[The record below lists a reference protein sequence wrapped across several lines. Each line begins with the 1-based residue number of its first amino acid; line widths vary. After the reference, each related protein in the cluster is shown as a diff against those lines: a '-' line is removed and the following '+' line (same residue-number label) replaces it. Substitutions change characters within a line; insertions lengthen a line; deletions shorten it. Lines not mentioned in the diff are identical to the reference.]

1 MGDECRIQ
9 KGRPRRPSRHR
20 ELARWAMIALVG
32 TACGSADDKFAAET
46 SDEYTEP
53 LGEITIGEPGGV
65 VTTFPAQEGFIA
77 EDFDGGIGVADASG
91 GFEGGA
97 AGSFGSGGR
106 AGAGGSTGVGG
117 TGGGPIGSGGSFGGK
132 GGTGVGGFAGGF
144 PDGGVGGF
152 GPSGFWRFD
161 DCSPTSNFLVDS
173 SGNGAHAQHALNR
186 TCAPGISGLGVQFND
201 KKDIVQ
207 VADQPQF
214 TVGPRVAVAAW
225 VNPTVI
231 NKDHPIVLKR
241 LDSKT
246 SFSLGIHKGNLEMS
260 VVLTTGKTFI
270 SRAPIEGNTWT
281 HVAGM
286 YDGRFVFLFMN
297 GEQVG
302 QVAAAG
308 TLRNVFA
315 PIRIG
320 ATTQAQHFQGMI
332 DEVWLSTNVVSKE
345 ELMALSCIRRPTTF
359 AVSPAMGGPVPFE
372 TPVNYQV
379 SVTNNDI
386 GRCAPSLYR
395 MFVNVFGFTEESA
408 LVAAEDDGGM
418 STGAGGAG
426 PGTTTTTTTT
436 TGGPGGTAG
445 AFGTGGSV
453 GMGGSTGTAGSF
465 GSGGIGGSPIFDGG
479 RAGSFGGRAGSGPIF
494 DGGRAGSFG
503 EGGIPPAPPNAGIRA
518 TVDPFVLQLPAGTT
532 GSFSAQVIASED
544 AEPGLHRLPFTLF
557 NSGQRFEFLTGELLF
572 ELAEPTGCF
581 IRSRREL
588 MITSP
593 TVVDDPV
600 RTTFNPSFPT
610 NRPESRGVWTFGRL
624 LRDMARTPEEAPAL
638 AENLF
643 RTWLTDQTVNGF
655 TVFARPAIQR
665 VVLDNWPRTPEGVLD
680 LDRAP
685 LMLQA
690 IVNRIDVRNLAQG
703 NAGEGRF
710 VFAVVGPFGV
720 EQFTVILEYKLPAQT
735 EADVLEWA
743 NLWHGLS
750 EHPFPSESYNAA
762 LEALTLRFSGRNAGP
777 GRVNGSALSQ
787 LRTNEISL
795 VPRWEFREF
804 VLSAGTGMLE
814 ETTVKLTPDLGFNG
828 SPVLA
833 DFVNQ
838 NAEAIRAEQHVMP
851 DQFQG
856 QPFLAGSV
864 FNDLI
869 FWFAPGIVD
878 NEARHKLSLNTCNG
892 CHGPESGTTF
902 LQISPRFSQGFEAF
916 LSPFLTGTTV
926 FDPFSGQQRQLN
938 DLARRNAD
946 LKGLVCEPTATLR
959 AASAGATSIA
969 KGIQRVH

>member
-1 MGDECRIQ
+1 MGDECRIK
-9 KGRPRRPSRHR
+9 KGRLRRPNGDRG
-20 ELARWAMIALVG
+20 LARWALMVLVG

-46 SDEYTEP
+46 TDEYTEP
-53 LGEITIGEPGGV
+53 LGEITIGEPGGL
-65 VTTFPAQEGFIA
+65 VTTFPAQEGFVA
-77 EDFDGGIGVADASG
+77 EDDGGAGSMDAGPGSD
-91 GFEGGA
+91 GGA
-97 AGSFGSGGR
+97 AGSFGAGGR

-117 TGGGPIGSGGSFGGK
+117 SAGTFGSGGSFGGK
-132 GGTGVGGFAGGF
+132 GGAVGVGGSGGFAGSRP
-144 PDGGVGGF
+144 PDGGVGGGF

-186 TCAPGISGLGVQFND
+186 TCATGLSGLGVQFND

-231 NKDHPIVLKR
+231 DKDHPILLKR
-241 LDSKT
+241 LDNKT

-260 VVLTTGKTFI
+260 VVLSTGKTFI
-270 SRAPIEGNTWT
+270 SRAPIEANAWT
-281 HVAGM
+281 HVGGM

-320 ATTQAQHFQGMI
+320 ATTQSQHFKGII

-359 AVSPAMGGPVPFE
+359 AVTPAHGGPVPFE
-372 TPVNYQV
+372 TPVNYQI
-379 SVTNNDI
+379 SVTNNNV
-386 GRCAPSLYR
+386 GRCAPSPYR
-395 MFVNVFGFTEESA
+395 VFLNVFGFTEEAA
-408 LVAAEDDGGM
+408 LVAAESDGG
-418 STGAGGAG
+418 TPPGAGGAAGAFSTGGSAGAFGGG
-426 PGTTTTTTTT
+426 PSGTTTTGSGGFGGSGSTTTT
-436 TGGPGGTAG
+436 TGGPAG
-445 AFGTGGSV
+445 AFGTGG
-453 GMGGSTGTAGSF
+453 
-465 GSGGIGGSPIFDGG
+465 
-479 RAGSFGGRAGSGPIF
+479 GPIF
-494 DGGRAGSFG
+494 DGGRAGGGGRGGSFD
-503 EGGIPPAPPNAGIRA
+503 GGAPPPPPNAGIRA
-518 TVDPFVLQLPAGTT
+518 TVSPFILQLPPGAT
-532 GSFSAQVIASED
+532 GSFSADVIASED
-544 AEPGLHRLPFTLF
+544 AEPGIHRLPFTLF
-557 NSGQRFEFLTGELLF
+557 NSGQQFEFLNGELIF

-593 TVVDDPV
+593 SVVDDPV

-610 NRPESRGVWTFGRL
+610 DRPESRGVWTFGRL

-643 RTWLTDQTVNGF
+643 RTWLTNQTVNGF
-655 TVFARPAIQR
+655 TVFARPEIQR
-665 VVLDNWPRTPEGVLD
+665 VVLNNWPRTPEGMLD

-720 EQFTVILEYKLPAQT
+720 EQFTVILEYKLPAET

-762 LEALTLRFSGRNAGP
+762 LEALTLRFSGRNAAP

-795 VPRWEFREF
+795 APRWEFREF
-804 VLSAGTGMLE
+804 MLSEGTGMLE

-828 SPVLA
+828 SPLLA

-838 NAEAIRAEQHVMP
+838 NQEAIRVERHVVP
-851 DQFQG
+851 EQFQG
-856 QPFLAGSV
+856 QAFLAGSV
-864 FNDLI
+864 FNDLT

-892 CHGPESGTTF
+892 CHGPETNTGF
-902 LQISPRFSQGFEAF
+902 LHINPRFGQGGEAF
-916 LSPFLTGTTV
+916 LSSFLTGTTV
-926 FDPFSGQQRQLN
+926 FDQFSGEQRQLN

-946 LKGLVCEPTATLR
+946 LKVLVCPPAATATLR
-959 AASAGATSIA
+959 AESAGATSIA

>member
-1 MGDECRIQ
+1 MGDECRIK
-9 KGRPRRPSRHR
+9 KGHPRRRNGHKG
-20 ELARWAMIALVG
+20 LARWALIVVVG
-32 TACGSADDKFAAET
+32 TACGSADDNFAAET
-46 SDEYTEP
+46 SDEYNEP
-53 LGEITIGEPGGV
+53 LGEVTIGEPGGI
-65 VTTFPAQEGFIA
+65 VTTFPAQEGFVA
-77 EDFDGGIGVADASG
+77 EDVDGGVGSADAG
-91 GFEGGA
+91 TGIEGGP
-97 AGSFGSGGR
+97 GK
-106 AGAGGSTGVGG
+106 AGAGGSGGFAGAG
-117 TGGGPIGSGGSFGGK
+117 TGGGPIGSGGSFGGSTVGV
-132 GGTGVGGFAGGF
+132 GGSGGFAGSRPP

-161 DCSPTSNFLVDS
+161 DCSPTSNFLLDS

-186 TCAPGISGLGVQFND
+186 TCAEGISGLAVQFND

-225 VNPTVI
+225 VNPTAI
-231 NKDHPIVLKR
+231 DKDHPIVLKR
-241 LDSKT
+241 LNNKT
-246 SFSLGIHKGNLEMS
+246 AFSLGIHKGNLEMS

-270 SRAPIEGNTWT
+270 SRAPIEANTWT
-281 HVAGM
+281 HVGGM

-315 PIRIG
+315 PLRIG
-320 ATTQAQHFQGMI
+320 ATTETQHFKGII
-332 DEVWLSTNVVSKE
+332 DEVWLSTNAVSKE
-345 ELMALSCIRRPTTF
+345 EVMALSCIRRPTTF
-359 AVSPAMGGPVPFE
+359 AVSPTKGGPVPFE

-379 SVTNNDI
+379 SVMNNDI
-386 GRCAPSLYR
+386 GRCAPTPYR
-395 MFVNVFGFTEESA
+395 MFVNVFGFVEEAA
-408 LVAAEDDGGM
+408 LAGAADDGGM
-418 STGAGGAG
+418 PPGAGGAAGAFTTGGAGGGFAGG
-426 PGTTTTTTTT
+426 PGTTTTT
-436 TGGPGGTAG
+436 GGPVGAGGT
-445 AFGTGGSV
+445 FGTGGAPGAGGV
-453 GMGGSTGTAGSF
+453 GGNST
-465 GSGGIGGSPIFDGG
+465 FDGG
-479 RAGSFGGRAGSGPIF
+479 RAGSFGGGPIV

-503 EGGIPPAPPNAGIRA
+503 EGGVPPAPPNAGIRA
-518 TVDPFVLQLPAGTT
+518 TVNPFLLQLAAGTS
-532 GSFSAQVIASED
+532 GSFSVDVIASEE
-544 AEPGLHRLPFTLF
+544 AEPGLHRLPFFLS
-557 NSGQRFEFLTGELLF
+557 SGPPRFEFFNGELLF

-581 IRSRREL
+581 VRSRREI

-593 TVVDDPV
+593 SVVDDPV
-600 RTTFNPSFPT
+600 RTTFNMGVPT
-610 NRPESRGVWTFGRL
+610 DRPESRGVWTFGRL
-624 LRDMARTPEEAPAL
+624 VRDMARTPEDAPAL

-655 TVFARPAIQR
+655 TVFARPAIQQ
-665 VVLDNWPRTPEGVLD
+665 VVLNNWPRTPEGVLD

-720 EQFTVILEYKLPAQT
+720 EQFTVILEYKLPAET
-735 EADVLEWA
+735 EEDVLEWA

-762 LEALTLRFSGRNAGP
+762 LEALTLRFSGRNAAP
-777 GRVNGSALSQ
+777 ARVNGSALSQ

-804 VLSAGTGMLE
+804 VLSEATGRLE
-814 ETTVKLTPDLGFNG
+814 ETTVKLTPDLGFNQTQA
-828 SPVLA
+828 LA

-838 NAEAIRAEQHVMP
+838 NQEAIRAEQHVVP
-851 DQFQG
+851 EQFQG
-856 QPFLAGSV
+856 QAFLAGSV

-869 FWFAPGIVD
+869 FWSAPGIFD

-892 CHGPESGTTF
+892 CHGPETGTTF
-902 LQISPRFSQGFEAF
+902 LQISPRFGQGGEAF
-916 LSPFLTGTTV
+916 LSPFLTGTVV
-926 FDPFSGQQRQLN
+926 FDPFTGQQRPLN
-938 DLARRNAD
+938 DLARRKAD
-946 LKGLVCEPTATLR
+946 LTGLVCPPTTATLR
-959 AASAGATSIA
+959 AASAETTSVA